1 MKNSPVSQRHL
12 AAQPTETTRA
22 RMCHSEFQ
30 RAFAAGRK
38 FAGLALCA
46 ALAGLSG
53 AAQAAPEANTLADY
67 AALDQALTQGD
78 AVSVQVDLSRCTAKD
93 GDHAGPNVRGGV
105 RIDSYLVG
113 PDHVI
118 AFIDAHRTLDPQNHP
133 STNYVRYRVAPDQSV
148 TVSVALAA
156 DSAATAMPRGEYR
169 CAINQGIRFIAVASR

>member
-1 MKNSPVSQRHL
+1 
-12 AAQPTETTRA
+12 
-22 RMCHSEFQ
+22 
-30 RAFAAGRK
+30 
-38 FAGLALCA
+38 
-46 ALAGLSG
+46 
-53 AAQAAPEANTLADY
+53 
-67 AALDQALTQGD
+67 
-78 AVSVQVDLSRCTAKD
+78 VQVDLSRCTAKD